1 MTLDEAIKR
10 ELDIVKR
17 SERKAAEQF
26 PEPYSIAHKTCMQC
40 AEDHRQLAE
49 WLMELKE
56 RREKDAGD

>member
-10 ELDIVKR
+10 ELDIVKK

-56 RREKDAGD
+56 LKHDLR